1 MDPAPPPPQDASA
14 LPPTRPPLRAVWYRR
29 RYLLLA
35 MLVVVASVTGI
46 ALAGPGAP
54 PAPPPPPRTETELRT
69 LVHDPG
75 RIARGRE
82 LWGNCVGCH
91 GIDGHGVQGPNL
103 CDDYWLHGSDVTD
116 LCTSISEGVPLK
128 GMPSWRI
135 TGAMGPDDILALA
148 AYVVSLHGSDHGQGK
163 APEGV
168 LAPISY

>member
-1 MDPAPPPPQDASA
+1 MDPVPPPPPPAAAPPPPS
-14 LPPTRPPLRAVWYRR
+14 PVVRSWWYRR
-29 RYLLLA
+29 RYLVLTV
-35 MLVVVASVTGI
+35 LVVAASALGI
-46 ALAGPGAP
+46 ALAMPRA
-54 PAPPPPPRTETELRT
+54 PAPPLPPARTETELRT
-69 LVHDPG
+69 LVHDPV
-75 RIARGRE
+75 RIARGHD

-116 LCTSISEGVPLK
+116 LCRSISEGVPLK

-163 APEGV
+163 APEGR